1 MRQGE
6 EKRQPAGLPQ
16 MRGWHVATTL
26 AGITVV
32 VIGGLALWLNAPAL
46 LVLSVIYGVAGLWT
60 FQRARQVNPGLAA
73 PDAPT
78 AESTQQARRP
88 LATVTPPDDDLEE
101 LRLRLSVT
109 VDGVV
114 RATQAINE
122 VTGEQAKSTDE
133 QSQLIKRANM
143 RLDDFLQ
150 LGERLTTQARD
161 ITRSAQEV
169 AQLSEQGRTATTTS
183 LGEMD
188 SIRVQVEQVGQTIAR
203 LAQHV
208 QRVDSIITSV
218 GEIATQ
224 SNLLALNA
232 SIEAARAGTEGQ
244 GFAVLADEI
253 RTLARQSTQAAG
265 QVRGILVEIQRAMKD
280 AVEATHEGVQQVDEG
295 IERTQEANAI
305 MGQLARQVNA
315 MQQAVE
321 RIYADFRA
329 SAAESEDIAIDMDR
343 IGRIAEN
350 NTLSRLTVE
359 TVSANLTRL
368 AGDLQAALL
377 QTQEGDL
384 DSLRLISEKSE
395 DRSEGRS
402 KPHPAHN
409 PSEGRR

>member
-16 MRGWHVATTL
+16 MRGWHVAAGL
-26 AGITVV
+26 AGVTVL

-46 LVLSVIYGVAGLWT
+46 LILSLIYGAAGLWA
-60 FQRARQVNPGLAA
+60 FQRARQISPRLTPHEA
-73 PDAPT
+73 PADT
-78 AESTQQARRP
+78 IQQTHLP
-88 LATVTPPDDDLEE
+88 LASVASSDTDLED

-114 RATQAINE
+114 RATQAIND
-122 VTGEQAKSTDE
+122 VTGDQAKSTDE
-133 QSQLIKRANM
+133 QTQLIKRANV
-143 RLDDFLQ
+143 RLDEFLQ
-150 LGERLTTQARD
+150 LGERLTSQARD

-169 AQLSEQGRTATTTS
+169 AQLSEQGRTATTAS
-183 LGEMD
+183 LSEMD

-232 SIEAARAGTEGQ
+232 SIEAARAGSEGQ

-253 RTLARQSTQAAG
+253 RSLARQSTQAAG

-305 MGQLARQVNA
+305 MAQLARQVNT

-368 AGDLQAALL
+368 AGDLQMALL

-384 DSLRLISEKSE
+384 DSLRLTSQRSE
-395 DRSEGRS
+395 DKSEGRAA
-402 KPHPAHN
+402 PHPA
-409 PSEGRR
+409 PD